1 MSPVPSYDVYLG
13 DVQVGSLFEDP
24 SGRVGFRFSERYKHL
39 PKRPVLSQSF
49 EDNLDKVY
57 WGKRPGVLPVFFANL
72 LPEGI
77 LKNVLQRSLQVPEG
91 EDLRLLAEAGGDL
104 PGALAL
110 RLGDYLGEVPDA
122 EGEPLENET
131 EGKEKKLRFSLA
143 GVQLKFSMVRTDD
156 RFTLPARNA
165 QGDWILKVATGEFR
179 ELPENEYSVMEWAR
193 RAGFDVPRCEIAA
206 PGQLE
211 ELKSVVD
218 AGARALAVR
227 RYDRAAGTRVHQ
239 EDFAQ
244 VMGRSPGDPKYESTY
259 EVLGSLVYGILGD
272 EGLYEFVRRL
282 AFVVASGNH
291 DAHLKNWSLLYPD
304 GMTPAWTPV
313 YDQVAV
319 VAWPKIPYELGLK
332 FAGSRD
338 PARVSLESF
347 RRLAA
352 AARVDEQRVAE
363 EALKTVERARDAWK
377 AYHSQWPLPVE
388 HREAI
393 RAHWRRVPVLRQ
405 LGELP

>member
-1 MSPVPSYDVYLG
+1 MTPAPSYEVYLG
-13 DVQVGSLFEDP
+13 SVQVGSLFEDP
-24 SGRVGFRFSERYKHL
+24 SGRIGFRFSERYKQL
-39 PKRPVLSQSF
+39 PVRPVLSQSF

-72 LPEGI
+72 LPEGT

-91 EDLRLLAEAGGDL
+91 EDLRLLAETGNDL
-104 PGALAL
+104 PGAVSL
-110 RLGDYLGEVPDA
+110 RLGGYLGEFPDA
-122 EGEPLENET
+122 AGEPVENET
-131 EGKEKKLRFSLA
+131 ELKEKKLRFSLA

-193 RAGFDVPRCEIAA
+193 RAGFDVPQCEIAT
-206 PGQLE
+206 PEQLE
-211 ELKSVVD
+211 ELKTVVE
-218 AGARALAVR
+218 AGARALAVK

-259 EVLGSLVYGILGD
+259 EALGGLVYGILGD
-272 EGLYEFVRRL
+272 QGFDEFVRRL
-282 AFVVASGNH
+282 AFVVASGNL

-304 GMTPAWTPV
+304 GVGPAWTPV

-319 VAWPKIPYELGLK
+319 IAWPKIAYELGLK

-338 PARVSLESF
+338 PARVSVESF
-347 RRLAA
+347 KRLAA
-352 AARVDEQRVAE
+352 AARVDEQRVID
-363 EALKTVERARDAWK
+363 EALKALERARDAWK
-377 AYHSQWPLPVE
+377 AYHPHWPLPVD
-388 HREAI
+388 HGDAI
-393 RAHWRRVPVLRQ
+393 RAHWRRVALLRQ
-405 LGELP
+405 FGELP